1 MSDELHYLSAT
12 EAIAHFRARELS
24 PVELLQAIID
34 RTQNFEPHIN
44 AFTEEMFDE
53 ALAGAREAESRYLGH
68 GPEPRPLEG
77 IPVAA
82 KEKHAIAGKSLTEG
96 SLAGRGNIAREN
108 APVDRPT
115 SGSRRPDSRTHDDTG
130 ILRRGVHTLSFVG
143 RDPQSLEP
151 RLQPRRFIRR
161 CGRRTRRRNYHSG
174 NSIRYRR
181 VDTRPGRLYR
191 HRRPQGIGGG
201 GGGRGGGRIAGVAP
215 LSMDSYRGDGP
226 MARTVDDAILLANV
240 LIGPDPRDH
249 SSLRPAITL
258 PRDYPSVE
266 GMRIAL
272 CLRLGDFPIEPDIEA
287 NTRALAQSLVDA
299 GAIVEEIELPW
310 TRDSMAAAVKVHF
323 GTIMGASVAEVARAH
338 GDLLADYTLDNVA
351 ITSKGAAEMSFLE
364 GLRKETQMQ
373 RELAEAMAPFDAL
386 ICPTSGTIAF
396 PAGES
401 LLDGLTVAGQ
411 HVNTTAEALLT
422 LPFNVANRCPV
433 LAVPSGHAHNGVPTG
448 VQIVGH
454 TYDEPTVF
462 RIGKA
467 LEKIRPWAYTD
478 QHQPRLDVVTPASS

>member
-108 APVDRPT
+108 APVIDRLLAAGGLIHARTTTPEFCVAAFT
-115 SGSRRPDSRTHDDTG
+115 HSPLWGVTRNPWNLDYSPGGSSGGAGAALAAGTT
-130 ILRRGVHTLSFVG
+130 TLATAS
-143 RDPQSLEP
+143 D
-151 RLQPRRFIRR
+151 
-161 CGRRTRRRNYHSG
+161 
-174 NSIRYRR
+174 
-181 VDTRPGRLYR
+181 
-191 HRRPQGIGGG
+191 IGGST
-201 GGGRGGGRIAGVAP
+201 RGPAGFTGTVGLKASYGRIAGVAP

-338 GDLLADYTLDNVA
+338 GDLLADYTLDKRRDHVEGRCGNV
-351 ITSKGAAEMSFLE
+351 ISGGTSQRNPDATRACRGDGSLRCADLPDFGHHRLPGRRVFARRPHCGGSAREHHRRSTSHFAVQRRQSVSRTSGAQWT
-364 GLRKETQMQ
+364 RTQRRSHGRPDRRPYVRRTDRVPDRQ
-373 RELAEAMAPFDAL
+373 STGEDPARGHT
-386 ICPTSGTIAF
+386 PTSI
-396 PAGES
+396 
-401 LLDGLTVAGQ
+401 
-411 HVNTTAEALLT
+411 
-422 LPFNVANRCPV
+422 NR
-433 LAVPSGHAHNGVPTG
+433 G
-448 VQIVGH
+448 
-454 TYDEPTVF
+454 
-462 RIGKA
+462 
-467 LEKIRPWAYTD
+467 WMW
-478 QHQPRLDVVTPASS
+478 

>member
-34 RTQNFEPHIN
+34 RTQKFEPHIN

-53 ALAGAREAESRYLGH
+53 ALAGARDAESRYRGQ
-68 GPEPRPLEG
+68 GPDPRPLEG

-82 KEKHAIAGKSLTEG
+82 KEKHSIAGKSLTEG

-108 APVDRPT
+108 APVIDRVLAAGGLIHARTTTPEFCVAAFT
-115 SGSRRPDSRTHDDTG
+115 HSPLWGVTRNPWNLDYSPGGSSGGAGAALAAGTT
-130 ILRRGVHTLSFVG
+130 TLATAS
-143 RDPQSLEP
+143 D
-151 RLQPRRFIRR
+151 
-161 CGRRTRRRNYHSG
+161 
-174 NSIRYRR
+174 
-181 VDTRPGRLYR
+181 
-191 HRRPQGIGGG
+191 IGGST
-201 GGGRGGGRIAGVAP
+201 RGPAGFTGTVGLKASYGRIAGVAP

-258 PRDYPSVE
+258 PHEYPSVE

-323 GTIMGASVAEVARAH
+323 ETIMGASVAEVARVH

-351 ITSKGAAEMSFLE
+351 ITSKGAAEMSFLD

-478 QHQPRLDVVTPASS
+478 QHQPKLNVVTPASS